1 MLRSVF
7 KRSFTSTTERHLIV
21 DKLDNGLVVFN
32 LNREK
37 ARNALSRLLVTQLE
51 EAIHDNFDTARCVIV
66 KSQAPGMFCAGAD
79 LKERKEM

>member
-1 MLRSVF
+1 MLRAVF
-7 KRSFTSTTERHLIV
+7 KRSFSSTSAERHLIV

-51 EAIHDNFDTARCVIV
+51 EAIHENYDTARCVIV
-66 KSQAPGMFCAGAD
+66 RS
-79 LKERKEM
+79 